1 MLTYFT
7 TGSNNWTIRTQPI
20 ASSTDFIK
28 LELQDMFLLSNQ
40 SQSISPLDYSYNS
53 YESLLTFQ
61 PQISGAIEAA
71 EYRATIKSGS
81 TEIWHGSVQ
90 VFGTASILSSSK
102 ADYTNQNTE
111 QYISHLSDNEY
122 IILE

>member
-7 TGSNNWTIRTQPI
+7 TGSNIWTKRTSPI
-20 ASSTDFIK
+20 ASSSVSLSLD
-28 LELQDMFLLSNQ
+28 LQDMFLLKNTS
-40 SQSISPLDYSYNS
+40 SSISIYSYNT

-90 VFGTASILSSSK
+90 VFGTASVDSGSK

>member
-7 TGSNNWTIRTQPI
+7 TGSNIWTIRTSPI
-20 ASSTDFIK
+20 ASSSVSLSLD
-28 LELQDMFLLSNQ
+28 LQDMFLLKNTS
-40 SQSISPLDYSYNS
+40 SSISIYSYNT
-53 YESLLTFQ
+53 YESLLSFQ

-90 VFGTASILSSSK
+90 VFGTASVDSGSK